1 MRDDLL
7 RLTNAL
13 ERAREDLA
21 NARVLVDAA
30 LRQLEDQVAA
40 CLAGAREE
48 ETEVVR

>member
-30 LRQLEDQVAA
+30 LRQLEDQVEA
-40 CLAGAREE
+40 CLAEACEDKTAAR
-48 ETEVVR
+48 R